1 MAEYPG
7 RGIHGQTVERLARR
21 ILSGQLA
28 EGATIDI
35 PALEDELDVSRTAL
49 REALKVLAAKGLVGA
64 RQKRGTFVRTREEWN
79 LLDGDVMRW
88 QFAGPEPTWTR
99 FLGDLA
105 EVRGLVEPPAAR
117 LAATRRTDADVAAL
131 DAALAAMAGAAT
143 PAAAVAA
150 DLGFHRALLAGTHN
164 ELLTRMEVVI
174 ERALAERDRIV
185 HEAEAPDP
193 VPAHTA
199 VRDAIATGDPDAA
212 YDAMRALLAL
222 ADQAT
227 AGRDTTPGQTEKA

>member
-28 EGATIDI
+28 EGDTIDI
-35 PALEDELDVSRTAL
+35 PALEAELDVSRTAL

-88 QFAGPEPTWTR
+88 QFAGPERTWTR

-105 EVRGLVEPPAAR
+105 EVRGLVEPPAAH
-117 LAATRRTDADVAAL
+117 LAATRRTTEDVAAL
-131 DAALAAMAGAAT
+131 DAALDAMAAAGS
-143 PAAAVAA
+143 PADAVAA
-150 DLGFHRALLAGTHN
+150 DLGFHRALLAATHN
-164 ELLTRMEVVI
+164 ELLARMEVVI

-185 HEAEAPDP
+185 HEAAAPDP
-193 VPAHTA
+193 VPVHRA
-199 VRDAIATGDPDAA
+199 VRDAVAAGDPDAA
-212 YDAMRALLAL
+212 RDAMETLLAL
-222 ADQAT
+222 ADQDAAT
-227 AGRDTTPGQTEKA
+227 TTHVRTEKA

>member
-1 MAEYPG
+1 MADYPG

-88 QFAGPEPTWTR
+88 QFSGPEPTWTR

-105 EVRGLVEPPAAR
+105 EVRELVEPPAAR

-131 DAALAAMAGAAT
+131 DAALAAMADAST

-185 HEAEAPDP
+185 HEAAAPDP